1 MNSIYQLPQKYTI
14 KIPKNISVIYSE
26 NQKIIILIGPLGKK
40 IFKLKTKIFI
50 NLSNNK
56 IYITKFPFIKMS
68 INRIKKLKT
77 FQCTFISLLKQSIL
91 EITTILYKKLKF
103 VGVGYR
109 AFLFNILPVQILHLR
124 LGYSH
129 QIYFKL
135 DKKLSFFCFKTTT
148 LFIFGNLY
156 QKITEISSKIRFY
169 KSPEIYKGKG
179 ILYENEIIILKK
191 GKKV

>member
-1 MNSIYQLPQKYTI
+1 MHSIYQLPQKCTV

-40 IFKLKTKIFI
+40 IFKLKTKVFI
-50 NLSNNK
+50 NLFNNK
-56 IYITKFPFIKMS
+56 IYITKFSFIKMS
-68 INRIKKLKT
+68 VNRIKRLKT
-77 FQCTFISLLKQSIL
+77 FQGTFISLLKQSIL

-109 AFLFNILPVQILHLR
+109 VFLFNMLPFQILHLK

-135 DKKLSFFCFKTTT
+135 DKKISFFCFKTTN

-179 ILYENEIIILKK
+179 ILYENEIITLKK